1 MFSMA
6 MPVTFD
12 RPTAARILPQFA
24 SLANNAVLTNGECA
38 TVYATSKQS
47 LTESRP
53 ATLTSTN
60 FVAP

>member
-38 TVYATSKQS
+38 TVYAPLNS
-47 LTESRP
+47 LQLNQDLQR
-53 ATLTSTN
+53 
-60 FVAP
+60 